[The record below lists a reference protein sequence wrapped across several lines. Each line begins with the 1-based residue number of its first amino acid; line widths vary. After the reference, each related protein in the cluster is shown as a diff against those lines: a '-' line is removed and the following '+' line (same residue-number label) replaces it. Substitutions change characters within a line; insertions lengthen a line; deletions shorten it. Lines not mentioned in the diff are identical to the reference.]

1 VSERERIL
9 ITSSDPEG
17 MARAAESL
25 IQGPLSWFRLDAPGF
40 EQATIWFC
48 AGAPPESPL
57 TLPKLR
63 WIQSGWAGVDNW
75 FSRTEWGEAV
85 ELTRT
90 VGDFPQRIAQYVLGY
105 LLARSLRVDTALRE
119 MAERGWKRWA
129 PDSIAG
135 KNLLVVGMGA
145 IGAEVAAVAS
155 AFGLHVDGV
164 ARSTAAPRA
173 GAPGVAGIRDLPGLL
188 SGAHFVVNLLPL
200 TAETESF
207 WNAERFAA
215 MKQGAT
221 FLNASRGGTVDEKA
235 LLRGLGRRRPGFAIL
250 DVFREEPLPPEHPL
264 RGRDDVW
271 VTPHVAGV
279 SAIEPLAR
287 DFAANLAR
295 FRSGE
300 PLRNR
305 VDRARGY

>member
-1 VSERERIL
+1 MSERERVL

-17 MARAAESL
+17 LARAVEGLSRE
-25 IQGPLSWFRLDAPGF
+25 PLSWFRLDAPGF
-40 EQATIWFC
+40 DQATIWFC
-48 AGAPPESPL
+48 AGAPPESAL

-75 FSRTEWGEAV
+75 FSRPEWTGEV

-90 VGDFPQRIAQYVLGY
+90 VGDFPQRIAQHVLGY

-119 MAERGWKRWA
+119 MAERSWKRWT

-155 AFGLHVDGV
+155 AFGMHVDGV
-164 ARSTAAPRA
+164 TRSTAAPGRRPPD
-173 GAPGVAGIRDLPGLL
+173 APETRDLPGLL
-188 SGAHFVVNLLPL
+188 AGADFVVNLLPL

-215 MKQGAT
+215 MKQGST

-271 VTPHVAGV
+271 ITPHVAGI
-279 SAIEPLAR
+279 STIESLAR
-287 DFAANLAR
+287 DFAENLVR
-295 FRSGE
+295 FRAGE
-300 PLRNR
+300 TLRNR
-305 VDRARGY
+305 VDRERGY